1 MVVQARHQLQTLAT
15 RLDELLTATVADF
28 LEDEENVVRS
38 AIEDFRPDDPG
49 GARLGQLDR
58 HGKALA
64 LAPHRPADDVV
75 DVQHPAGLLRPDA
88 PLVQGEDGPLRDDEQ
103 APQLGEPG
111 DHIVGQGVGRPTA
124 PTRRGGGVIDE
135 RHHRQGSPARRH
147 GGDALTAAADDM
159 VDRFGALPTE
169 VEHLMAVA
177 RLRNQARAVGVA
189 DILTQG
195 ARIKL
200 HPVELPDSKQVR
212 LKRLYPGANY
222 RAAAKTLQVP
232 MPRESKAINSP
243 NLRDMELLQWVA
255 DFMSEMLDAPK
266 VSVAGSTVA
275 EEKPKKKVF
284 SVSE

>member
-1 MVVQARHQLQTLAT
+1 MSGEPVDATDKGPKEIRVDLPVDAHIPESYINSERLRLEVYRRLA
-15 RLDELLTATVADF
+15 EA
-28 LEDEENVVRS
+28 
-38 AIEDFRPDDPG
+38 
-49 GARLGQLDR
+49 
-58 HGKALA
+58 
-64 LAPHRPADDVV
+64 
-75 DVQHPAGLLRPDA
+75 
-88 PLVQGEDGPLRDDEQ
+88 RDD
-103 APQLGEPG
+103 
-111 DHIVGQGVGRPTA
+111 
-124 PTRRGGGVIDE
+124 
-135 RHHRQGSPARRH
+135 
-147 GGDALTAAADDM
+147 DALTAAADDM

-177 RLRNQARAVGVA
+177 RLRNQARAAGVA

>member
-1 MVVQARHQLQTLAT
+1 
-15 RLDELLTATVADF
+15 
-28 LEDEENVVRS
+28 
-38 AIEDFRPDDPG
+38 
-49 GARLGQLDR
+49 
-58 HGKALA
+58 
-64 LAPHRPADDVV
+64 
-75 DVQHPAGLLRPDA
+75 
-88 PLVQGEDGPLRDDEQ
+88 
-103 APQLGEPG
+103 
-111 DHIVGQGVGRPTA
+111 
-124 PTRRGGGVIDE
+124 
-135 RHHRQGSPARRH
+135 
-147 GGDALTAAADDM
+147 
-159 VDRFGALPTE
+159 
-169 VEHLMAVA
+169 MAVA
-177 RLRNQARAVGVA
+177 RLRNQARAAGVA

-232 MPRESKAINSP
+232 MPREGGNKRAINAP